1 MRKFL
6 EKVTKNYQLEP
17 RPNRDVENSFRAYE
31 TSFETEH
38 LESERNREIY
48 CELIDFGRRKNLAK
62 HSDIKTTKVDT
73 DKSTIQVGE
82 SDEYVVIETADIDRK
97 QWWTEILLDKANRV
111 KTLVEIVA
119 KAIAVEFKRGVVDES
134 VQCQDAVDFGLHA
147 DINLP
152 IQDLLELD
160 VS

>member
-1 MRKFL
+1 MRKLL
-6 EKVTKNYQLEP
+6 EKVSKSYQLEP

-38 LESERNREIY
+38 LESERNRKIY

-62 HSDIKTTKVDT
+62 HSDIKTTKNDT
-73 DKSTIQVGE
+73 DKLTVEVGE
-82 SDEYVVIETADIDRK
+82 SDEYVAVETADVDKK
-97 QWWTEILLDKANRV
+97 QWWTDFYVDKTNCM
-111 KTLVEIVA
+111 KTFVEIAVM
-119 KAIAVEFKRGVVDES
+119 AIAAEFKGGAVDAK
-134 VQCQDAVDFGLHA
+134 VQCQDAVDFGLYA

-152 IQDLLELD
+152 IQDLLQLD